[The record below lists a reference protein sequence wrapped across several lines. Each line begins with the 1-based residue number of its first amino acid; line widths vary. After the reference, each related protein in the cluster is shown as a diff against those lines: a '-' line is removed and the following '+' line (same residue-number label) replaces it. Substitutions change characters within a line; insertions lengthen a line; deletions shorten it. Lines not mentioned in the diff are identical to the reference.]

1 MKKILL
7 VILISIVLISL
18 ACRSETGT
26 QAENKSGN
34 VNSVPSKTEK
44 NLSGKKNAV
53 WDTKNIK
60 NIKQSLKFSNEKPAV
75 LSMINSEKINLKAVG
90 LKKGQIMSK
99 HKATLKSLV
108 IVLEGKIEMTM
119 DGQKKE
125 YNKLDTFEIP
135 ANVEHELRGI
145 EQSIFSLIQ
154 EK

>member
-7 VILISIVLISL
+7 VILISIVLIGL

-44 NLSGKKNAV
+44 NLSDKKNAV

-60 NIKQSLKFSNEKPAV
+60 NIKQSLKFSDEKPAV
-75 LSMINSEKINLKAVG
+75 LSIINSEKINLKAVG

-99 HKATLKSLV
+99 HQAPLKSLV
-108 IVLEGKIEMTM
+108 IVLEGKVEMTM
-119 DGQKKE
+119 DGQKK
-125 YNKLDTFEIP
+125 NT
-135 ANVEHELRGI
+135 A
-145 EQSIFSLIQ
+145 S
-154 EK
+154 

>member
-99 HKATLKSLV
+99 HKAPLKSLV

-125 YNKLDTFEIP
+125 YLKLDTFEIP

>member
-1 MKKILL
+1 MRKFIL
-7 VILISIVLISL
+7 IALISIVLISL

-26 QAENKSGN
+26 QAQNKSGN
-34 VNSVPSKTEK
+34 INSAAPKAEK
-44 NLSGKKNAV
+44 NVSDKKEPV
-53 WDTKNIK
+53 WDTKSIK
-60 NIKQSLKFSNEKPAV
+60 NIKQSLKFNDEKPAI
-75 LSMINSEKINLKAVG
+75 LSVINSKKINVKAVG

-99 HKATLKSLV
+99 HKAPLKSLV

-125 YNKLDTFEIP
+125 YAKLDTFEIP

-145 EQSIFSLIQ
+145 EQSVFSLIQ